1 MRKKK
6 GKVKGGLERTA
17 DLRGEEKWAE
27 MCASGWMLGKEEKI
41 RAKRIKKKKS
51 NNNRAA
57 FISLMVPE
65 PLTQGNTFGIS
76 GPQKNNADRLNPFLV
91 TLAGQLTF
99 S

>member
-41 RAKRIKKKKS
+41 RAKRMKKKARTTELHS
-51 NNNRAA
+51 
-57 FISLMVPE
+57 FP
-65 PLTQGNTFGIS
+65 
-76 GPQKNNADRLNPFLV
+76 
-91 TLAGQLTF
+91 
-99 S
+99 